1 MKKIILLV
9 CCLIGAMLVGCAI
22 AGCEKETKAPAKVT
36 TKPAKPAKPAPE
48 TMEAAPLVESA
59 PAEKPAEAPATMP
72 ASS

>member
-22 AGCEKETKAPAKVT
+22 TGCEKEPTAPPKVQ

-48 TMEAAPLVESA
+48 TMEAAPLESA
-59 PAEKPAEAPATMP
+59 PAESPAEAPATMP
-72 ASS
+72 ATS